1 MIKPLIS
8 IVIPTNHLDLDL
20 INLKSWVTNSEIDIL
35 QLILVVD
42 EMLQE
47 FGREIE
53 LIENGEDFPRI
64 VIVRGRF
71 GNPGAARNA
80 GINLATAE
88 WIAFWD
94 SDDMPDPPAILRM
107 ISEAQKTKA
116 DIAIGSFRVLG
127 RSGLRTIT
135 TPLSRSKLAL
145 IRHLTFSPGLWR
157 FCFKAQV
164 LSGCRFPELRM
175 GEDQIFLAQVVFSD
189 KRVFLS
195 PEVVYTYSENN
206 PQSLTHDQSALSTLG
221 TTIEILRKITA
232 AGKTNALGPA
242 FLLKI
247 FASMSIRAHKFAD
260 LRDLIALG
268 KYTPKIVFASI
279 TGFRLKKSEK
289 WEVLL

>member
-1 MIKPLIS
+1 MIEPLIS

-20 INLKSWVTNSEIDIL
+20 MSLRSWVTNSEIGRL

-47 FGREIE
+47 FGREVE
-53 LIENGEDFPRI
+53 LIENGEDFPKI
-64 VIVRGRF
+64 LIVRGRF

-94 SDDMPDPPAILRM
+94 SDDLPDPPAILRM

-127 RSGLRTIT
+127 RTGLRTIT
-135 TPLSRSKLAL
+135 IPLSRSKLAL

-175 GEDQIFLAQVVFSD
+175 GEDQIFLAQVVFSE

-195 PEVVYTYSENN
+195 PEVVYTYTENN
-206 PQSLTHDQSALSTLG
+206 PQSLTHDQSALSTLA

-247 FASMSIRAHKFAD
+247 FASMSIRTHKFAD